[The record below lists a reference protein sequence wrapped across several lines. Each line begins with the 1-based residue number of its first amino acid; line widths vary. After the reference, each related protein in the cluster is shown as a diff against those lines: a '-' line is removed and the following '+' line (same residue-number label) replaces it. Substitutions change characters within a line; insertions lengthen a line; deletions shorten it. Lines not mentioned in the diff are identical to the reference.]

1 MAKLAG
7 GKIDGKSQI
16 VVNDGNW
23 GPNRSHVCCTLVVY
37 SLSSG
42 WAATGFWGTFGPTA
56 S

>member
-23 GPNRSHVCCTLVVY
+23 GPNSGLASRNAACY

-42 WAATGFWGTFGPTA
+42 WAATGFWGTLGPVA

>member
-23 GPNRSHVCCTLVVY
+23 GPNRSQASCMLVVY
-37 SLSSG
+37 SLLSG
-42 WAATGFWGTFGPTA
+42 WGATGFWGAFGPA
-56 S
+56 AF